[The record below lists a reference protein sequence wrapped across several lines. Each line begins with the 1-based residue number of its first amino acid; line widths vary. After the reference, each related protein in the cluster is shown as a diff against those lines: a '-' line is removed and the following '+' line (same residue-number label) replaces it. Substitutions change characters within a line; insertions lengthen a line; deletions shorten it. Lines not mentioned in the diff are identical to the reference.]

1 MNLEKMFKMQSEL
14 DRRIIREKGLEG
26 QDLLPN
32 TYVALI
38 TELGEFANEGRWF
51 KHWSNK
57 KEPKRKVFTTAGA
70 TPENAT
76 HFRCESDDCG
86 EFPTIEDF
94 KNLFEPNYDECPI
107 CEAGS
112 VTIYREVDPL
122 LEEYADCI
130 HFFLSIAIKKG
141 WQEDMHIPEESLF
154 DFKKENFEGGLSG
167 VYLEMQWRLLNSR
180 LFKNEDV
187 KNLHFQSAWDLFLE
201 IGIVGFGFTLDQI
214 EEAYMNKNAVNHK
227 RQQEGY

>member
-1 MNLEKMFKMQSEL
+1 MNLEKMFKIQAEL
-14 DRRIIREKGLEG
+14 DRRIIKEKGLEG

-51 KHWSNK
+51 KHWSNNQ
-57 KEPKRKVFTTAGA
+57 EPKQ
-70 TPENAT
+70 PEYNWKPNKDG
-76 HFRCESDDCG
+76 S
-86 EFPTIEDF
+86 
-94 KNLFEPNYDECPI
+94 NLEWHAENGYK
-107 CEAGS
+107 S
-112 VTIYREVDPL
+112 YPL
-122 LEEYADCI
+122 LEEYVDCL

-141 WQEDMHIPEESLF
+141 WKEELNIREEAIE
-154 DFKKENFEGGLSG
+154 DFKEAGFDGGLSG
-167 VYLEMQWRLLNSR
+167 VFVEMQWSLLNSR
-180 LFKNEDV
+180 MLKDEES
-187 KNLHFQSAWDLFLE
+187 KKQHFHIAWGLFLA

>member
-51 KHWSNK
+51 KHWSDNQK
-57 KEPKRKVFTTAGA
+57 PCTERLIDCSPCNGTGDVNYERVAEDAEGYGGHEFIK
-70 TPENAT
+70 
-76 HFRCESDDCG
+76 CEDCDG
-86 EFPTIEDF
+86 EGTEGT
-94 KNLFEPNYDECPI
+94 KN
-107 CEAGS
+107 
-112 VTIYREVDPL
+112 PL

-141 WQEDMHIPEESLF
+141 WHLYLLEESIE
-154 DFKKENFEGGLSG
+154 DFQREGFEGGLSG
-167 VYLEMQWRLLNSR
+167 AFLKMQWHLLNSQMFSDEYTKESNFR
-180 LFKNEDV
+180 L
-187 KNLHFQSAWDLFLE
+187 AWWLFIA
-201 IGIVGFGFTLDQI
+201 IGIVGFGFNPEQI
-214 EEAYMNKNAVNHK
+214 EQAYMQKNAVNNK

>member
-1 MNLEKMFKMQSEL
+1 MNLQKMFKMQAEL
-14 DRRIIREKGLEG
+14 DNRIIREKGLEG

-38 TELGEFANEGRWF
+38 TELGEFANEARWF

-141 WQEDMHIPEESLF
+141 WKEELNVSEEAIE
-154 DFKKENFEGGLSG
+154 DFKEAGFDGGLSG
-167 VYLEMQWRLLNSR
+167 VFVEMQWSLLNSR
-180 LFKNEDV
+180 MLKDEES
-187 KNLHFQSAWDLFLE
+187 KKQHFQSAWDLFLE

>member
-1 MNLEKMFKMQSEL
+1 MNLEKMFKMQAEL

-57 KEPKRKVFTTAGA
+57 KEPKQ
-70 TPENAT
+70 PEYNWMINK
-76 HFRCESDDCG
+76 DDLEWHPEYG
-86 EFPTIEDF
+86 Y
-94 KNLFEPNYDECPI
+94 KSY
-107 CEAGS
+107 
-112 VTIYREVDPL
+112 PL

-141 WQEDMHIPEESLF
+141 WHLYLLEESIE
-154 DFKKENFEGGLSG
+154 DFQREGFEGGLSG
-167 VYLEMQWRLLNSR
+167 AFLKMQWHLLNSQMFSDEYTKESNFR
-180 LFKNEDV
+180 L
-187 KNLHFQSAWDLFLE
+187 AWWLFIA

-214 EEAYMNKNAVNHK
+214 EKAYMDKNAVNHK

>member
-1 MNLEKMFKMQSEL
+1 MNLEKMFKMQAEL
-14 DRRIIREKGLEG
+14 DRRIIKEKGLEG

-51 KHWSNK
+51 KHWS
-57 KEPKRKVFTTAGA
+57 
-70 TPENAT
+70 
-76 HFRCESDDCG
+76 DDQRARNQDRYLEYRTEALG
-86 EFPTIEDF
+86 GNQWVE
-94 KNLFEPNYDECPI
+94 KN
-107 CEAGS
+107 
-112 VTIYREVDPL
+112 PL
-122 LEEYADCI
+122 LEEYVDCL

-141 WQEDMHIPEESLF
+141 WKEDMHIPEESLF

-167 VYLEMQWRLLNSR
+167 VYLEMQWHLLNSR
-180 LFKNEDV
+180 LFKKEDV
-187 KNLHFQSAWDLFLE
+187 KYLHFQSAWDLFLA
-201 IGIVGFGFTLDQI
+201 IGIVGFGFTFDQI

>member
-1 MNLEKMFKMQSEL
+1 MNLQKMFEMQKEL
-14 DRRIIREKGLEG
+14 DDRIIREKGLEG

-51 KHWSNK
+51 KHWSDK

-130 HFFLSIAIKKG
+130 HFFLSIAIRKG
-141 WQEDMHIPEESLF
+141 WKEELHIPEEAIEE
-154 DFKKENFEGGLSG
+154 FKEEGLDGGLSG
-167 VYLEMQWRLLNSR
+167 AFLEMQWSLLNSR
-180 LFKNEDV
+180 MFKE
-187 KNLHFQSAWDLFLE
+187 KKKEHFRVAWGMFLA

-214 EEAYMNKNAVNHK
+214 EKAYMDKNAVNHK

>member
-1 MNLEKMFKMQSEL
+1 MNLEKMFKMQAEL
-14 DRRIIREKGLEG
+14 DRRIIKEKGLEG

-51 KHWSNK
+51 KHWSDK
-57 KEPKRKVFTTAGA
+57 KGPKRKLITTVGA
-70 TPENAT
+70 TPENAIQ
-76 HFRCESDDCG
+76 FRCESDDCG
-86 EFPTIEDF
+86 AYPTREDF

-112 VTIYREVDPL
+112 VTIFREVDPL
-122 LEEYADCI
+122 LEEYADCL

-141 WQEDMHIPEESLF
+141 WKEELHIPEEVIE
-154 DFKKENFEGGLSG
+154 DFKEEGLDGGLSG
-167 VYLEMQWRLLNSR
+167 AFLEMQWSLLNSR
-180 LFKNEDV
+180 MFKGEDS
-187 KNLHFQSAWDLFLE
+187 KKQHFRVAWGLFLA